1 MPLDDILHFVQ
12 LTPRVGT
19 SGQPTVDQLKE
30 IAAAGYQAVI
40 NLALPTSDNALAD
53 EAGHVTRLRL
63 AYFQIPVLFEAPN
76 VDELR
81 TFVGLMRVLEDRPVW
96 VHCAMNLRV
105 SAFMYHY
112 LRHDLGLSEA
122 ESRSPVLARWE
133 RRMDPVWRDFL
144 ALGPEQLAL
153 PERARR
159 AVVK

>member
-1 MPLDDILHFVQ
+1 MAIADILNYVQ

-19 SGQPTVDQLKE
+19 SGQPTAEQLKD
-30 IAAAGYQAVI
+30 IASAGYQAVV
-40 NLALPTSDNALAD
+40 NLALPTSDNALPD

-63 AYFQIPVLFEAPN
+63 AYFQIPVLFDAPR
-76 VDELR
+76 VEELR

-112 LRHDLGLSEA
+112 LRHDLGVPEA
-122 ESRSPVLARWE
+122 RARSPVLAKWE
-133 RRMDPVWRDFL
+133 PRMDAVWRAFL

-153 PERARR
+153 PKRTE
-159 AVVK
+159 